1 MLSFALTKLLMTTDL
16 STTISSFAIANT
28 SLQLNAIKKTKKS
41 KKGDQI
47 NKAFFW
53 NINKLEMILILFF
66 FSC

>member
-1 MLSFALTKLLMTTDL
+1 MTTDL

-53 NINKLEMILILFF
+53 NINKLEMILIFFF